1 MCKASIPVGWKI
13 NPPGAE
19 HSPLC
24 FFLTPCI
31 VEGEHSHVE
40 QRFCAE
46 CWDLCSCVGE
56 WSSRTVPWHRDS
68 LCRLIYSRDFL
79 GGSIFLCESKNVK
92 ALPKMLLNSHN
103 QPREA
108 RVKACSEGLVP
119 VLELYIP
126 TAISRQL
133 NPVCMGR
140 DFCSGPK
147 WLQLFFSHQVL
158 ALFPTI
164 THNSERQRLF
174 WGQVLHLGC
183 TELIYRETCC
193 EIPTLVEGI
202 AFHAAGFGCKGLFFL
217 WCW

>member
-1 MCKASIPVGWKI
+1 M
-13 NPPGAE
+13 
-19 HSPLC
+19 
-24 FFLTPCI
+24 
-31 VEGEHSHVE
+31 
-40 QRFCAE
+40 
-46 CWDLCSCVGE
+46 
-56 WSSRTVPWHRDS
+56 PWHRDS
-68 LCRLIYSRDFL
+68 LCRLIYSWDFL

-108 RVKACSEGLVP
+108 RVNACSEDLVP
-119 VLELYIP
+119 VLELCIP

-133 NPVCMGR
+133 SPVCMGK
-140 DFCSGPK
+140 DFCSGLK
-147 WLQLFFSHQVL
+147 WLQLFFPHQVL
-158 ALFPTI
+158 ALLCVI
-164 THNSERQRLF
+164 VGNSEGQRLF

-202 AFHAAGFGCKGLFFL
+202 ASRAAGFGCKGLFL